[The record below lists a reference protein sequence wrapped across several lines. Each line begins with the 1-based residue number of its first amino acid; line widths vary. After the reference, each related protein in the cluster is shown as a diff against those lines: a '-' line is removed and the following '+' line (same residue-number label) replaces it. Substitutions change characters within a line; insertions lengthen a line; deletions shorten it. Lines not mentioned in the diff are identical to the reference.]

1 VGTQPEEL
9 STSPAAIEATRA
21 DLSRNID
28 ELTDKVSP
36 QRVMQRRK
44 DAAKGR
50 LSSIREKVMGTAS
63 TTGSHVAS
71 AGSGIGDSAS
81 GAVGSVTDTAQG
93 AVGTVQSRTQGNPLA
108 AGMIAFGAG
117 MLISALIPASDKE
130 AQAAQRMV
138 ETAKEQGLVDTVS
151 SVGQETGQNLKE
163 AATGAAEEVKSTV
176 QDSAQTVVRE
186 GQSSAQTVR
195 DQSTP
200 S

>member
-1 VGTQPEEL
+1 MGTQPEEL
-9 STSPAAIEATRA
+9 STSPADIEATRA

-63 TTGSHVAS
+63 TTGSQVSS

-81 GAVGSVTDTAQG
+81 GAVGSVTDSAQG

-108 AGMIAFGAG
+108 AGMVAFGAG
-117 MLISALIPASDKE
+117 MLISALIPSSDKE

-138 ETAKEQGLVDTVS
+138 DTAKEQGFVDEVG
-151 SVGQETGQNLKE
+151 SVGQEMGQNLKE
-163 AATGAAEEVKSTV
+163 AATEAAEEVKSTA
-176 QDSAQTVVRE
+176 QDSAETVAQE

>member
-1 VGTQPEEL
+1 MGTQPEEL

>member
-1 VGTQPEEL
+1 MGTQPEEL
-9 STSPAAIEATRA
+9 STSPADIEATRA

-63 TTGSHVAS
+63 TTGSQVSS

-81 GAVGSVTDTAQG
+81 GAVGSVTDSAQG

-108 AGMIAFGAG
+108 AGMVAFGAG
-117 MLISALIPASDKE
+117 MLISALIPSSDKE

-138 ETAKEQGLVDTVS
+138 ETAKEQGFVDEVS
-151 SVGQETGQNLKE
+151 SVGQEVGQNLKE
-163 AATGAAEEVKSTV
+163 AATEAAEEVKSTA
-176 QDSAQTVVRE
+176 QDSAETVAQE